1 MFLGPEPGLGWQEG
15 RGRLPQASREG
26 DRWKTVVKQKVP
38 SLSFSLDLQG
48 TQYEGSQ
55 PAQPVKE
62 KWQGLGCQ
70 KCIPGETRDAAGGG
84 EGKGQQ

>member
-1 MFLGPEPGLGWQEG
+1 M
-15 RGRLPQASREG
+15 
-26 DRWKTVVKQKVP
+26 VKQKVP
-38 SLSFSLDLQG
+38 SLSFSLDQQG

-62 KWQGLGCQ
+62 NWQGLGCQ

-84 EGKGQQ
+84 GGEGKGRQ